1 LPLDAVDEYDAAKA
15 RVDDMLKT
23 SLPFLE
29 KAYEKMPDDMNKIVS
44 LKEKYMR
51 LGMME
56 KLNEMNAILQ
66 K

>member
-15 RVDDMLKT
+15 SADDILKI
-23 SLPFLE
+23 SLSFLE
-29 KAYEKMPDDMNKIVS
+29 KAHEIMPDDMNTIFS

-56 KLNEMNAILQ
+56 KLNEINVILQ